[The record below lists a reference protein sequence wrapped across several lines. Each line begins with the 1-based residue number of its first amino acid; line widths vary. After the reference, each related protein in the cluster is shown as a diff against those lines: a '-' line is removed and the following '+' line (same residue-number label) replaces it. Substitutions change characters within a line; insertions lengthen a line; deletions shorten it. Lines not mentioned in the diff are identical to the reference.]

1 MYSTY
6 YKTTKKKT
14 VAKLKVT
21 RKLEDILPAF
31 ILFSYHGIT
40 IKRSYP
46 HSNFFSYTPPSTNWI
61 ISTIFQIYR
70 RFLHFYRRFFII
82 STVRH
87 RISTYRQFSA
97 IYLYSIPR
105 HYNKKKLPSQQ
116 LLSHIPHP
124 VPTGLYQ
131 RFFKYIGDFY
141 TFMGDFFIISTIR
154 HRISTYR
161 HPSTLKT
168 HNIPY
173 PQAIYCRTLRLK
185 R

>member
-87 RISTYRQFSA
+87 RYRLTDNFRQSIYTLYPATTIKRSYPHSNSFPIYPTQYQPDYISDFSNISAISTLLWA
-97 IYLYSIPR
+97 IF
-105 HYNKKKLPSQQ
+105 HY
-116 LLSHIPHP
+116 I
-124 VPTGLYQ
+124 
-131 RFFKYIGDFY
+131 D
-141 TFMGDFFIISTIR
+141 DST
-154 HRISTYR
+154 
-161 HPSTLKT
+161 
-168 HNIPY
+168 
-173 PQAIYCRTLRLK
+173 
-185 R
+185 